1 MEQIIENIAELLY
14 RDKRFRNDDRLLIFE
29 YWRRFDRK
37 NLHIK
42 AIKALDDFVE
52 HITPDRSVT
61 SPATIIRMRQ
71 KLQSDGYFLPTDP
84 AVTAKR
90 FKQKVKVRRWIHT

>member
-1 MEQIIENIAELLY
+1 MEQIIENIAELLK
-14 RDKRFRNDDRLLIFE
+14 RDVKFRNDDRLLIFE

-37 NLHIK
+37 NLHVK
-42 AIKALDDFVE
+42 AIHALDDFVE

-61 SPATIIRMRQ
+61 SPASIIRVRQ

-84 AVTAKR
+84 EVTAKR
-90 FKQKVKVRRWIHT
+90 YKQKIKVRHWLG